1 MTASHEVSLTE
12 MKSKYDADLTFDTLE
27 LAVKLDLL
35 DDENDYQIIDIEVIQ
50 EREYGHNGVL
60 KVVSEFVR
68 KFVETE
74 VVSEGIPTNRKSWS
88 VFYLLKELIDSLTDF
103 LETRHPKEYEMFFRG
118 QNDSWELKPSVLR
131 DGKGGYS
138 DDFRENFEQIYK
150 NLAYEFPASLTY
162 LPPDTAETDERS
174 ANLAELQHYGLGTP
188 LVDITSNQFIAMLF
202 MISGFDQLEEGKMH
216 QPRFEIFFR
225 RTDGDVQLFQSVK
238 KSAMNKRIDAQRG
251 AFLNFERMSKA
262 MLRGDFKIPRL
273 SIVLTGDSEEYQFDQ
288 MTKELEDSASTVE
301 TRKNLA
307 IRYAIDDFRKKL
319 ASFQYHESDLYPDFD
334 KRLEYIKKKY
344 AGFNYTAENITLEE

>member
-1 MTASHEVSLTE
+1 MTNSNEISLAE
-12 MKSKYDADLTFDTLE
+12 MKTSYAASLTFDTLE
-27 LAVKLDLL
+27 VAIKLDLL
-35 DDENDYQIIDIEVIQ
+35 DDEKDYKIIDIGINTENDF
-50 EREYGHNGVL
+50 GHNGLLEVIS
-60 KVVSEFVR
+60 KFIHRFV
-68 KFVETE
+68 KTK
-74 VVSEGIPTNRKSWS
+74 VVSEGIQTNRKSWS
-88 VFYLLKELIDSLTDF
+88 AFYLIKELIDSLDTL
-103 LETRHPKEYEMFFRG
+103 LESEYPKEYEMFYRG
-118 QNDSWELKPSVLR
+118 QNDSWELKPSILR
-131 DGKGGYS
+131 EGKGGYS

-150 NLAYEFPASLTY
+150 NLAYEFPSSLTY
-162 LPPDTAETDERS
+162 LPPDTAEFDERS

-202 MISGFDQLEEGKMH
+202 MISGFEQLGESEVH

-238 KSAMNKRIDAQRG
+238 KSTMNKRIDAQRG

-273 SIVLTGDSEEYQFDQ
+273 SIVLTGDNGEYPVDQ
-288 MTKELEDSASTVE
+288 MTKESEDTVSTAE
-301 TRKNLA
+301 IRGNLA

-319 ASFQYHESDLYPDFD
+319 SSFQYHESDLYPDFD

-344 AGFNYTAENITLEE
+344 AGSNYSAKKT